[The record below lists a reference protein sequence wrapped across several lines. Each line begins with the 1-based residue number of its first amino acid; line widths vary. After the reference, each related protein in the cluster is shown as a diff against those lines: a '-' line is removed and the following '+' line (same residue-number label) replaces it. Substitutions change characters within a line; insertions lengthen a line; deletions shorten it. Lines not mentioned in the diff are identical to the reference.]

1 MLTLSVDTAAA
12 AADDDDDDD
21 VHVCRR
27 LDQGRRRASRLA
39 TEAARGAARRRNSR
53 QSVDCARHL
62 PITNDVRWA
71 DRGASSVSFVVLVS
85 Y

>member
-12 AADDDDDDD
+12 AAADDDDDDDDD

-39 TEAARGAARRRNSR
+39 TEAARGAARRRNS
-53 QSVDCARHL
+53 
-62 PITNDVRWA
+62 
-71 DRGASSVSFVVLVS
+71 
-85 Y
+85 